1 MGIQPMPSTRQTTE
15 PSANAM
21 TMPHSILFRP
31 AEGMGWKPMLLS
43 FAILTFAHLSVSAA
57 DFPEPYDTEKTD
69 SKPMPAEEAAR
80 TAVLPEG
87 FRLEVFAA
95 EPDVRQPIA
104 IAFDGAGR
112 LWVAE
117 CYTYA
122 ENPRR
127 WDLDLRDRVIVLED
141 TDGDGKADKRTV
153 FWDQGTRLTSVAVG
167 YGGVWVTCAPQ
178 LLFIPDADGDL
189 VPDGEPIV
197 MLDGFD
203 AETIGHNIVNGLK
216 WGPDRWLYGRHGI
229 TSTSFVGVPG
239 TPAEERVALNCAIW
253 RFHPERKTFEVFCH
267 GGTNPW
273 GLDWN
278 EDGQLFYT
286 NTVIGHLWHAIPG
299 AYYERMFGAHL
310 NPYAYELIGHT
321 ADHYHWDRG
330 SEKWSDIREGI
341 SDKTSELGGGHA
353 HMGCLIYKGG
363 VWPEKY
369 HGKLFTCNLHGRRIN
384 TEILEREGNGY
395 VGRHGEDFLFMKD
408 PWFRGL
414 DLITGPDGQVWM
426 NDWSDTGECH
436 DNDGIHRSSGR
447 IYRIVYDGPDKGEP
461 PMKWST
467 RREWPEWLTLLPGS
481 FNQLLDSDEEAK
493 RALGVRW
500 YAENFSELH
509 RTLADNPGAYPRK
522 IVQITK
528 EENSGLVRLELAA
541 ALQRV
546 PHRDRYTIAAHLCS
560 FAEDATDRQQS
571 LMIWYGIADMV
582 PVAPDQAVNLALN
595 SKLPTVTRLI
605 ARRLAEDLEKSPE
618 PVNDLLTRSTDANR
632 LDILRGLN
640 EALRGW
646 TKAPKPAAWD
656 TIAKA
661 GGDEETQTLIRE
673 LSVVFG
679 DGRARDELLAIA
691 KNEEADPGA
700 RRSALTNLLRDPTPD
715 LLPML
720 KGWTNDR
727 ILAREAI
734 LGLASYDD
742 PEVPARVIGQWKR
755 DGVHRAVCIDTLVS
769 RASYAKGLL
778 DRIGKGEMPRNAI
791 SPFQARQIQSLGDEA
806 LTKQLAEV
814 WGELRDTPESM
825 KAEIANWKTIL
836 TPEAIAAADPVK
848 GKTLFSSLCGA
859 CHKLYGE
866 GGAIGPD
873 LTGSDRHNLDY
884 LLGNTVNPNEV
895 VPADY
900 RLTVFTLKDGR
911 VVSGVVPEESE
922 RSVTVQT
929 PVERLTLSADSIEKR
944 ETLPVSL
951 MPEGLLKAMDEA
963 SVKDLIAYLMTK

>member
-1 MGIQPMPSTRQTTE
+1 MGILPMPPTRQTAE
-15 PSANAM
+15 PSAKAIP
-21 TMPHSILFRP
+21 MPPSILLRP
-31 AEGMGWKPMLLS
+31 AEGMGKMPMLFS
-43 FAILTFAHLSVSAA
+43 AILTFAHLSAFSV
-57 DFPEPYDTEKTD
+57 DFPEPYDTEKAD

-104 IAFDGAGR
+104 MDFDGKGR

-122 ENPRR
+122 ENPLR

-167 YGGVWVTCAPQ
+167 HGGVWVTCAPQ

-189 VPDGEPIV
+189 VPDGEPV
-197 MLDGFD
+197 AMLDGFD

-216 WGPDRWLYGRHGI
+216 FGPDGWLYGRHGI
-229 TSTSFVGVPG
+229 TSTSFVGAPG
-239 TPAEERVALNCAIW
+239 TPEDERIALNCAIW

-353 HMGCLIYKGG
+353 HMGCLIYKSG

-369 HGKLFTCNLHGRRIN
+369 HGKLFTCNLHGSRIN
-384 TEILEREGNGY
+384 MEILEREGNGY

-461 PMKWST
+461 TSK
-467 RREWPEWLTLLPGS
+467 WPEWLTKRGGKTLSP
-481 FNQLLDSDEEAK
+481 LDVDANEAK
-493 RALGVRW
+493 RAMSVRW
-500 YAENFSELH
+500 LSENLAEMDSSPSLLRVFTEMGFS
-509 RTLADNPGAYPRK
+509 
-522 IVQITK
+522 
-528 EENSGLVRLELAA
+528 SGLVRLEMAA
-541 ALQRV
+541 ALQRL
-546 PHRDRYTIAAHLCS
+546 PKKDRFPIADLLCWNT
-560 FAEDATDRQQS
+560 EDATDRQQS
-571 LMIWYGIADMV
+571 LMIWYGIAEAV
-582 PVAPDQAVNLALN
+582 PDFPDEAIKLALA

-605 ARRLAEDLEKSPE
+605 ARRLAEDLERTPK

-632 LDILRGLN
+632 LDILRGIN

-656 TIAKA
+656 DIAKA
-661 GGDEETQTLIRE
+661 GGDEETQTLTRE

-742 PEVPARVIGQWKR
+742 PEVPVRVIGQWKR
-755 DGVHRAVCIDTLVS
+755 DSVHRAVCIDTLVS
-769 RASYAKGLL
+769 RAGYAKALL
-778 DRIGKGEMPRNAI
+778 DRIAKGEMPRDAI

-814 WGELRDTPESM
+814 WGELRDTPEAM

-836 TPEAIAAADPVK
+836 TPEAIAAADPAK
-848 GKTLFSSLCGA
+848 GKTLFAALCGA

-900 RLTVFTLKDGR
+900 RLTVFTLEDGR

-929 PVERLTLSADSIEKR
+929 PVERLTLPADSIAKR

-963 SVKDLIAYLMTK
+963 SVKDLIAYLMTRAPVAGP

>member
-1 MGIQPMPSTRQTTE
+1 MP
-15 PSANAM
+15 P
-21 TMPHSILFRP
+21 SILLRP
-31 AEGMGWKPMLLS
+31 AEGMGKMPMLLS
-43 FAILTFAHLSVSAA
+43 AILTFAPLSAFSA
-57 DFPEPYDTEKTD
+57 DFPEPYDTEKAD

-104 IAFDGAGR
+104 MDFDGKGR
-112 LWVAE
+112 LWAAE

-122 ENPRR
+122 ENPLR

-167 YGGVWVTCAPQ
+167 HGGVWVTCAPQ

-189 VPDGEPIV
+189 VPDGEPV
-197 MLDGFD
+197 AMLDGFD

-216 WGPDRWLYGRHGI
+216 FGPDGWLYGRHGI
-229 TSTSFVGVPG
+229 TSTSFVGAPG
-239 TPAEERVALNCAIW
+239 TPEDERIALNCAIW

-286 NTVIGHLWHAIPG
+286 NTVIGHLWHGIPG

-369 HGKLFTCNLHGRRIN
+369 HGKLFTCNLHGSRIN
-384 TEILEREGNGY
+384 MEILEREGNGY

-461 PMKWST
+461 TSK
-467 RREWPEWLTLLPGS
+467 WPEWLTKRGGKTLSP
-481 FNQLLDSDEEAK
+481 LDVDANEAK
-493 RALGVRW
+493 RAMSVRW
-500 YAENFSELH
+500 LSENLAEMDSPPSLLRVFTEMGFS
-509 RTLADNPGAYPRK
+509 
-522 IVQITK
+522 
-528 EENSGLVRLELAA
+528 SGLVRLEMAA
-541 ALQRV
+541 ALQRL
-546 PHRDRYTIAAHLCS
+546 PKKDRFPIADLLCWNT
-560 FAEDATDRQQS
+560 EDATDRQQS
-571 LMIWYGIADMV
+571 LMIWYGIAEAV
-582 PVAPDQAVNLALN
+582 PDFPDEAIKLALA

-605 ARRLAEDLEKSPE
+605 ARRLAEDLERTPK

-632 LDILRGLN
+632 LDILRGIN

-656 TIAKA
+656 DIAKA
-661 GGDEETQTLIRE
+661 RGDEETQTLIRE

-742 PEVPARVIGQWKR
+742 PEVPVRVIGQWKR
-755 DGVHRAVCIDTLVS
+755 DSVHRAVCIDTLVS
-769 RASYAKGLL
+769 RAGYAKALL
-778 DRIGKGEMPRNAI
+778 DRIGKVEIPRDAI

-814 WGELRDTPESM
+814 WGELRDTPEAM

-836 TPEAIAAADPVK
+836 TPEAIAAADPAK
-848 GKTLFSSLCGA
+848 GKTLFAALCGA

-900 RLTVFTLKDGR
+900 RLTVFTLEDGR

-929 PVERLTLSADSIEKR
+929 PVERLTLPADSIAKR

-963 SVKDLIAYLMTK
+963 SVKDLIAYLMTRAPVAGP